1 MNYELWI
8 GGTRVGLIVLS
19 VESGEWI
26 KRSAFYCDDCISASS
41 AKSAGNK
48 KEVEEERVE
57 SDPYNSVGINS
68 L

>member
-1 MNYELWI
+1 VECEEL
-8 GGTRVGLIVLS
+8 R
-19 VESGEWI
+19 VESGVSI

-57 SDPYNSVGINS
+57 SGE
-68 L
+68 